1 MARAAAEA
9 GPRTTAI
16 TPASVRA
23 LFRAV
28 LRGGDKVPRPQACR
42 EVATWLQ
49 YVRLRRARTC
59 SGQASGSRAAAR
71 AAAVLLGELR
81 RLDKA
86 YAQFPADIAK
96 VPSLPFLEN
105 ALREQAAIAANIRA
119 ARTALERLGP
129 VLAPARPD
137 GPAWHAEAA
146 GLYRVFLGA
155 MKEANPGRHY
165 EPSNDGPAAR
175 FIRAA
180 FLLAL
185 GEDRREGSIAQVL
198 KRRRR
203 RGTAPGIRPSRDSR

>member
-1 MARAAAEA
+1 MARLPAEGRPRAAA
-9 GPRTTAI
+9 I
-16 TPASVRA
+16 TPRSVRA

-28 LRGGDKVPRPQACR
+28 LRGGDKVPGPHACR
-42 EVATWLQ
+42 DVATWLQ
-49 YVRLRRARTC
+49 YVRLRRARVPSTH
-59 SGQASGSRAAAR
+59 ASGSHAAAR
-71 AAAVLLGELR
+71 AAAVLLAELR
-81 RLDKA
+81 RLDRA

-105 ALREQAAIAANIRA
+105 ALREQAAIAGNIRA

-129 VLAPARPD
+129 ILTPPRPD
-137 GPAWHAEAA
+137 GPAWHADAA

-185 GEDRREGSIAQVL
+185 GEDRQEGTIAQVL
-198 KRRRR
+198 KRRRQ
-203 RGTAPGIRPSRDSR
+203 RGTTPAARLSRDRR